1 MIKLIKSELIKIFK
15 RKSIYFLLF
24 LSIIAIT
31 VYNYINPN
39 QNEVSSFGNDTKDVP
54 IAGMELALE
63 NMSDNMEEY
72 ISQKV
77 SIDFYKLYNTFK
89 ENSWQRY
96 ALKEETSSHIINNV
110 YTDYNLDIH
119 TYLYNINDYTYNPNT
134 QITLDVYENSKLK
147 YNEYVEALNSNNWK
161 NFVNLK
167 IKNLEERKNNET
179 LSDGEIK
186 EINFEIELYHLRLD
200 NNINFNY
207 NIQNQYLEQYKS
219 NYYSIQLS
227 QLNSSEE
234 SQAFINNNINEY
246 KARMQLCK
254 YAIENGIEYDISN
267 ENNLIY
273 DNKIDA
279 RISFIRTFK
288 HFDLI
293 IVIIAIYIS
302 STIITEEINKKTI
315 KSLLSKPHKRISI
328 LTSKIL
334 ACIITV
340 IISMIFVVLIQ
351 YLVGGFMF
359 GFDSYNY
366 QYIGYDYINEQ
377 VFTMNLFAY
386 ILLVGITKIP
396 MYIIV
401 ILFCIFI
408 GTFNKNIAM
417 SMILTLIIFLITN
430 TIIFEWSK
438 VESLSIITRFF
449 ITNNWDFSIY
459 LFGNTSS
466 ISGINL
472 GYSIIIYLVYFI
484 LLFKLALIK
493 FNKLEI

>member
-96 ALKEETSSHIINNV
+96 ALKEENSSHIINNV

-119 TYLYNINDYTYNPNT
+119 TYLYNINDYTYNPHT
-134 QITLDVYENSKLK
+134 QITLDEYENSKVK
-147 YNEYVEALNSNNWK
+147 YNEYVEALNSNDWK
-161 NFVNLK
+161 RFVNLK

-186 EINFEIELYHLRLD
+186 EINFEIEFYHLRLD

-219 NYYSIQLS
+219 NYYGIQLS
-227 QLNSSEE
+227 HLNSSEE

-254 YAIENGIEYDISN
+254 YAIENGVEYDISN

-351 YLVGGFMF
+351 YLVGGFIF
-359 GFDSYNY
+359 GFDSYSYN
-366 QYIGYDYINEQ
+366 YIGYDYINEQ

-401 ILFCIFI
+401 ILFCMFI

-430 TIIFEWSK
+430 TIILEWSK

-484 LLFKLALIK
+484 ILFKIALIK